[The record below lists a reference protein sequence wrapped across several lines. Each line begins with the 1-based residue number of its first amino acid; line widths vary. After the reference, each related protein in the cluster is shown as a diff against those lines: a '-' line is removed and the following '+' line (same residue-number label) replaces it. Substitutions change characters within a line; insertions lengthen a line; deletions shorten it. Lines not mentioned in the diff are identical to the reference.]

1 LRHHVQILLNRARDL
16 RGQPENVM
24 ACITVNDLTLNLAL
38 DRKAMAAIRGGGGA
52 PWVYGWIQPFVRDTP
67 SIGPVVNLY
76 EVSNNFY
83 ANQMINQFQS
93 VDVRNTGA
101 NSNINVAP
109 DALSRNDTV

>member
-1 LRHHVQILLNRARDL
+1 
-16 RGQPENVM
+16 M
-24 ACITVNDLTLNLAL
+24 ASITVNDLTLNLAL

-52 PWVYGWIQPFVRDTP
+52 PWVYGWIQPYVRETP

-93 VDVRNTGA
+93 VDVHNTGA
-101 NSNINVAP
+101 NSNISVSP
-109 DALSRNDTV
+109 DARSRNDTV

>member
-1 LRHHVQILLNRARDL
+1 
-16 RGQPENVM
+16 M
-24 ACITVNDLTLNLAL
+24 ASITVSDLSVNLAL

-52 PWVYGWIQPFVRDTP
+52 PWVYGWIQPYVRETP

-101 NSNINVAP
+101 NSNITVSP
-109 DALSRNDTV
+109 DARSRNDMV